1 MKRKFRIKHDVYR
14 DNRGGESALLVLYC
28 RNCGQKLMLYQKDH
42 PRGYLKRLYLDRI
55 YAPVAMTRLQHMP
68 ISRVPQLICP
78 QCHHIIAL
86 PYIHPKEKRKAY
98 MIEVASLLKKKS
110 NGTF

>member
-1 MKRKFRIKHDVYR
+1 MKHRFHLKHDVYR
-14 DNRGGESALLVLYC
+14 DNRGGESALLVLFC
-28 RNCGQKLMLYQKDH
+28 RNCGHKLMLYQKDH

-55 YAPVAMTRLQHMP
+55 YAPAAMTRLQHLP
-68 ISRVPQLICP
+68 IHKVPQLICP

-98 MIEVASLLKKKS
+98 MIEVASLLKKTS
-110 NGTF
+110 RGIF

>member
-1 MKRKFRIKHDVYR
+1 MKRRFRLKHDVFC

-28 RNCGQKLMLYQKDH
+28 RNCGQKLMLYQKDR

-55 YAPVAMTRLQHMP
+55 YAPAAMARLQHLP
-68 ISRVPQLICP
+68 IQQAPQLLCP
-78 QCHHIIAL
+78 QCRHIIGL

-98 MIEVASLLKKKS
+98 MIEVASLIKKTS
-110 NGTF
+110 RGTF